1 MFLFEIYIFFSKFL
15 FKESKKDIIK
25 QPHTTILTIYT
36 NTTINFRLIYSNI
49 KNPQSAVMQTLGI

>member
-1 MFLFEIYIFFSKFL
+1 MFLFYSKFL